1 LRRLFSTFARGRPG
15 IGLLFIRSV
24 CGIALIAH
32 AVSELREPLLVEP
45 VILHTI
51 AIGAGILLIAGLWT
65 PVAGSLVVVLE
76 VWNFVSRPS
85 DPWTTILLGTIGASL
100 VLLGPGVWSA
110 DARLFG
116 WKRIDIPDRKS

>member
-1 LRRLFSTFARGRPG
+1 MRRLFSTFAHGRPG

-24 CGIALIAH
+24 CGIALIAP
-32 AVSELREPLLVEP
+32 AVGGLREPLFVEP
-45 VILHTI
+45 VILHAI

-65 PVAGSLVVVLE
+65 PVAGSLVAVLE
-76 VWNFVSRPS
+76 AWNFVTRPS
-85 DPWTTILLGTIGASL
+85 DPWTTILLGAIGASL
-100 VLLGPGVWSA
+100 VLLGPGAWSA